1 MSNDQSFKNRKPA
14 MGKAEPGTI
23 KRIFSYIFQYKW
35 RVIAIVVC
43 ILVGAAAQAGSALF
57 LQSPLETIRELQ
69 KMDHENEYFIF
80 VSPGEDKCLESSDN
94 VHIIEL
100 KCPTYPLWEQV
111 ALPRAVKSIKPD
123 LLHCTSNTA
132 PLHCPVPLVL
142 TLHDIIYLEKRQSS
156 SLSWYQEMGWHYRR
170 LVVPR
175 ILPKCEKIITVSQFE
190 RKRILEALHLPE
202 KQLVAVYNGF
212 NSHFHLQPKAPEITR
227 KYIDADEYLFFLGNT
242 DPKKNTPRVLKAY
255 SGYLK
260 KSAKKLPLLI
270 ADLKEDAIDRILE
283 EEKMMDIKSY
293 LSFPGYIENTDLAA
307 LYSGAFAFLYPS
319 LRESFGIP
327 MLEAMACGTPI
338 IAGNT
343 SAMPEIAGDGALL
356 VDPFSPEDI
365 TAKILK
371 LENDGTFYQ
380 QQVEYGL
387 KRSQMFSWR
396 NTAESLLSI
405 YKELSLSNIC
415 PVSK

>member
-1 MSNDQSFKNRKPA
+1 MKIAIEAQ
-14 MGKAEPGTI
+14 
-23 KRIFSYIFQYKW
+23 RIFRPNKHGMDF
-35 RVIAIVVC
+35 VA
-43 ILVGAAAQAGSALF
+43 
-57 LQSPLETIRELQ
+57 LETIRELQ

-80 VSPGEDKCLESSDN
+80 VSPGEDRCLESSEN
-94 VHIIEL
+94 MHIIEL

-111 ALPRAVKSIKPD
+111 ALPRAVKRIKPD

-156 SLSWYQEMGWHYRR
+156 SQSWYQEMGWHYRR

-175 ILPKCEKIITVSQFE
+175 ILPKCKKIITVSQFE
-190 RKRILEALHLPE
+190 RKRILEALHLPDE
-202 KQLVAVYNGF
+202 QLVAVYNGF

-227 KYIDADEYLFFLGNT
+227 KYIDSDNYLFFLGNT

-255 SGYLK
+255 SEYLK
-260 KSAKKLPLLI
+260 RSEKKLPLLI

-283 EEKMMDIKSY
+283 EEKITDIKSS
-293 LSFPGYIENTDLAA
+293 LRFPGYIANTDLAA

-343 SAMPEIAGDGALL
+343 SAMPEIAGEGALL
-356 VDPFSPEDI
+356 VDPYHPEEI
-365 TAKILK
+365 TEKILQ
-371 LENDGTFYQ
+371 LENDNQFYQ

-387 KRSQMFSWR
+387 ERSKLFSWK
-396 NTAESLLSI
+396 NSAEALLKI
-405 YKELSLSNIC
+405 YKGLTRRNQ
-415 PVSK
+415 

>member
-1 MSNDQSFKNRKPA
+1 MKIAIEAQ
-14 MGKAEPGTI
+14 
-23 KRIFSYIFQYKW
+23 RIFRPNKHGMDF
-35 RVIAIVVC
+35 VA
-43 ILVGAAAQAGSALF
+43 
-57 LQSPLETIRELQ
+57 LETIRELQ

-80 VSPGEDKCLESSDN
+80 VSPGEDRCLESSEN
-94 VHIIEL
+94 MHIIEL

-111 ALPRAVKSIKPD
+111 ALPRAVPD

-156 SLSWYQEMGWHYRR
+156 SQSWYQEMGWHYRR

-175 ILPKCEKIITVSQFE
+175 ILPKCKKIITVSQFE
-190 RKRILEALHLPE
+190 RKRILEALHLQDG
-202 KQLVAVYNGF
+202 QLVAVYNGF

-227 KYIDADEYLFFLGNT
+227 KYIDSDNYLFFLGNT

-255 SGYLK
+255 SEYLK
-260 KSAKKLPLLI
+260 RSEKKLPLLI

-283 EEKMMDIKSY
+283 EEKITDIKSS
-293 LSFPGYIENTDLAA
+293 LRFPGYIANTDLAA

-338 IAGNT
+338 ITGNT
-343 SAMPEIAGDGALL
+343 SAMPEIAGEGALL
-356 VDPFSPEDI
+356 VDPYHPEEI
-365 TAKILK
+365 TEKILQ
-371 LENDGTFYQ
+371 LENDNQFYQ
-380 QQVEYGL
+380 QQIEYGL
-387 KRSQMFSWR
+387 ERSKLFSWK
-396 NTAESLLSI
+396 NSAEALLKI
-405 YKELSLSNIC
+405 YKGLTR
-415 PVSK
+415 

>member
-1 MSNDQSFKNRKPA
+1 MKIAIEAQ
-14 MGKAEPGTI
+14 
-23 KRIFSYIFQYKW
+23 RIFRPNKHGMDF
-35 RVIAIVVC
+35 VA
-43 ILVGAAAQAGSALF
+43 
-57 LQSPLETIRELQ
+57 LETIRELQ
-69 KMDHENEYFIF
+69 KMDHDNEYFIF
-80 VSPGEDKCLESSDN
+80 VSPGEDRCLESSEN
-94 VHIIEL
+94 MHIIEL

-111 ALPRAVKSIKPD
+111 ALPRAVKRIMPD

-175 ILPKCEKIITVSQFE
+175 ILPKCKKIITVSQFE
-190 RKRILEALHLPE
+190 RKRILEALHLPDE
-202 KQLVAVYNGF
+202 QLVAVYNGF

-227 KYIDADEYLFFLGNT
+227 KYIDSDNYLFFLGNT

-255 SGYLK
+255 SEYLK
-260 KSAKKLPLLI
+260 HSERKLPLLI
-270 ADLKEDAIDRILE
+270 ADLKEDAIDRILD
-283 EEKMMDIKSY
+283 EEKIKDIKSY
-293 LSFPGYIENTDLAA
+293 LRFPGYIANTDLPA

-338 IAGNT
+338 ITGNT

-365 TAKILK
+365 TEKILL
-371 LENDGTFYQ
+371 LENDPQLYQ
-380 QQVEYGL
+380 QQVEYGVE
-387 KRSQMFSWR
+387 RSKLFSWK
-396 NTAESLLSI
+396 NSAKALLQI
-405 YKELSLSNIC
+405 YKEFTD
-415 PVSK
+415 

>member
-1 MSNDQSFKNRKPA
+1 MRIAIEAQ
-14 MGKAEPGTI
+14 
-23 KRIFSYIFQYKW
+23 RIFRPNKHGMDF
-35 RVIAIVVC
+35 VA
-43 ILVGAAAQAGSALF
+43 
-57 LQSPLETIRELQ
+57 LETIRELQ

-80 VSPGEDKCLESSDN
+80 VSPGEDRCLESSEN
-94 VHIIEL
+94 VHVIEL
-100 KCPTYPLWEQV
+100 RCPTYPLWEQV
-111 ALPRAVKSIKPD
+111 ALPHAVKRIKPD

-190 RKRILEALHLPE
+190 RKRILEALHLPDR
-202 KQLVAVYNGF
+202 QLVAVYNGF
-212 NSHFHLQPKAPEITR
+212 NSHFHLQPKAPEIIR

-255 SGYLK
+255 SNYLR
-260 KSAKKLPLLI
+260 KSTKKLPLLI
-270 ADLKEDAIDRILE
+270 ADLKEDAINRILE
-283 EEKMMDIKSY
+283 EENIAEIKGS
-293 LSFPGYIENTDLAA
+293 LRFPGYIANTDLAA
-307 LYSGAFAFLYPS
+307 LYGGAFAFLYPS

-327 MLEAMACGTPI
+327 MLEAMACGTPV

-343 SAMPEIAGDGALL
+343 SAMPEIAGEGALL
-356 VDPFSPEDI
+356 ADPFNVEDI
-365 TAKILK
+365 TNKILQ
-371 LENDGTFYQ
+371 LEENEAFYR
-380 QQVEYGL
+380 QQVDYGL

-396 NTAESLLSI
+396 NTAASLLKI
-405 YKELSLSNIC
+405 YKELS
-415 PVSK
+415 